1 MTVSHRAA
9 DMAGAKMIEAAT
21 GSSCMPSR
29 GDPREFVIRSCLHGC
44 ERRDLALLAPLLG
57 VLANP
62 FPIPHGHNQVSIGP
76 MHHARVPAMI
86 LQQQGWILA

>member
-9 DMAGAKMIEAAT
+9 DMAGAKMIGAAMW
-21 GSSCMPSR
+21 SFCMPSR
-29 GDPREFVIRSCLHGC
+29 GYARQFVIRCSVHGC